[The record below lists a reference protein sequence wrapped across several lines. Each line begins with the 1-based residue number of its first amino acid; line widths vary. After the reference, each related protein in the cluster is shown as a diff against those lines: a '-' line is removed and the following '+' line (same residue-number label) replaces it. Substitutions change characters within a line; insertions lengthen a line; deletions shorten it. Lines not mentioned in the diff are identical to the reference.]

1 MTETNAYVLGV
12 DPGTTT
18 GLHVVTFIGEEGT
31 PRSVWQGQ
39 FGWHDACAE
48 IDLRLR
54 DMRHWSTRGGR
65 AAVAPE
71 QFTLNSQSAQRG
83 QQGADDALGM
93 LGVVQH
99 YAAMH
104 DVSIGPR
111 ETASAAKNLISDNVL
126 RHYDIY
132 HKGQPHSNDAARH
145 ALLLATKR
153 GWMSG
158 KTLAA
163 GALS

>member
-18 GLHVVTFIGEEGT
+18 GLHLVLFRTSEGH
-31 PRSVWQGQ
+31 PSSVWHGQ
-39 FGWHDACAE
+39 YSWHDACAE
-48 IDLRLR
+48 VDLRLR
-54 DMRHWSTRGGR
+54 DLRTLSI
-65 AAVAPE
+65 AANVAVAPE
-71 QFTLNSQSAQRG
+71 QFTLNAQSAQRG

-99 YAAMH
+99 YAALH
-104 DVSIGPR
+104 AVSLGPR
-111 ETASAAKNLISDNVL
+111 ETASAAKNLISDKVL

-132 HKGQPHSNDAARH
+132 HAGQKHSNDAARH
-145 ALLLATKR
+145 AILLATKR